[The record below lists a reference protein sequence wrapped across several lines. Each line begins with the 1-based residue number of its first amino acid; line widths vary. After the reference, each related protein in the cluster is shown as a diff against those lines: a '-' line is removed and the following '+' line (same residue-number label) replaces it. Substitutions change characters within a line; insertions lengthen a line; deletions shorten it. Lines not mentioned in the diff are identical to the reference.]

1 MLKKLILLILVL
13 FFSVTGYFYLRAM
26 NDIRTADVIWEILYS
41 SPDFRERAGE
51 SLNLSHPLIMKYYNA
66 SVSKDAGYA
75 HAAEIT
81 MTGGFKLGD
90 NWLDL
95 KAEQVLFP
103 EKGFVWKASIGS
115 GLTFIKGFDF
125 YYNKRGVVN
134 FKVWG
139 LIPVVKLEGED
150 IARASIGRLL
160 AESILV
166 PSAFFSEYGSLMTA
180 IDKDTIKVAV
190 ELDGEKTEMMIKI
203 SSEGLPSEV
212 VIQRWGDVNPE
223 HKFMYTPFGMKF
235 TRYEKIDGYT
245 IPVEMSGGW
254 NYGTERYMETV
265 KLEFEKVKF
274 F

>member
-1 MLKKLILLILVL
+1 MLKKLFLVTAVL
-13 FFSVTGYFYLRAM
+13 FLSFTGYLYLKAM
-26 NDIRTADVIWEILYS
+26 SDNKTADVIWNILYS
-41 SPDFRERAGE
+41 SPDYKERAGE
-51 SLNLSHPLIMKYYNA
+51 SLNLRKPLVSKYYRA

-75 HAAEIT
+75 HAAEII

-103 EKGFVWKASIGS
+103 KKGFVWKASIGS
-115 GLTFIKGFDF
+115 GLAFIKGFDF

-139 LIPVVKLEGED
+139 LIPVVKLDGED

-166 PSAFFSEYGSLMTA
+166 PSAFFAEYGSLMTV
-180 IDKDTIKVAV
+180 IDDETIEVPV
-190 ELDGEKTEMMIKI
+190 DLDGEKTKMRIKI
-203 SSEGLPSEV
+203 SPDGLPSEV

-235 TRYEKIDGYT
+235 TRFEKIDGYT

-254 NYGTERYMETV
+254 KYGTDEYMETV
-265 KLEFEKVKF
+265 KLKFEKVKF